1 MKISRKNI
9 LNSILLVVGMF
20 LCYSVF
26 FQEISTTT
34 TVEISAENNLIAIDF
49 DGDFEINEEELVF
62 YATEFESVFG
72 KVSDTNHYHFNS
84 PFSQP
89 FLPVWQPPKLS

>member
-20 LCYSVF
+20 LCYPIF
-26 FQEISTTT
+26 FQESSTSTAI
-34 TVEISAENNLIAIDF
+34 EISAENNLIVIDF

-62 YATEFESVFG
+62 SKTEFESVFE

-84 PFSQP
+84 LVSQP

>member
-26 FQEISTTT
+26 FQESSTSTAI
-34 TVEISAENNLIAIDF
+34 EISAENNLISIDF
-49 DGDFEINEEELVF
+49 DGDFEVSEEELVF
-62 YATEFESVFG
+62 YTTEFESVFE

-84 PFSQP
+84 LVSQP

>member
-26 FQEISTTT
+26 FQGISTTT
-34 TVEISAENNLIAIDF
+34 AVEISAENSINVIDF

-62 YATEFESVFG
+62 YATEFQSSTE

-84 PFSQP
+84 PFSKP